1 MRHWL
6 NAAAVGLAWALCFS
20 THAEDRRAP
29 SLRHVSTHAS
39 EALAEQSRPLQDEQ
53 LEKLRGRLALPTAT
67 QQAGVVLWD
76 EPRKGLPPSRTG
88 ADATVNGSVSTSFTI
103 HSR

>member
-1 MRHWL
+1 MRLTWL
-6 NAAAVGLAWALCFS
+6 CGSPPDDLNQKGGYMKTILLIAAVALIVGTGS
-20 THAEDRRAP
+20 M
-29 SLRHVSTHAS
+29 VSV
-39 EALAEQSRPLQDEQ
+39 
-53 LEKLRGRLALPTAT
+53 TAT

-76 EPRKGLPPSRTG
+76 EPRKGLPPARTG

>member
-6 NAAAVGLAWALCFS
+6 NAAAVGLAWALCIS
-20 THAEDRRAP
+20 AHAQDRRAP
-29 SLRHVSTHAS
+29 SLHHVSTHAS
-39 EALAEQSRPLQDEQ
+39 GALAEQGHPLQDEQ
-53 LEKLRGRLALPTAT
+53 LEKLRGRFAVPTAT
-67 QQAGVVLWD
+67 QQADVILWD
-76 EPRKGLPPSRTG
+76 EPRKGLPPARTG

>member
-6 NAAAVGLAWALCFS
+6 NAAAVGLAWTLCVS
-20 THAEDRRAP
+20 AHADDGRAP
-29 SLRHVSTHAS
+29 TLRQVSSHAS
-39 EALAEQSRPLQDEQ
+39 EALAGESRPLQDEQ
-53 LEKLRGRLALPTAT
+53 LEKLRGRLAVPTAT

-76 EPRKGLPPSRTG
+76 EPRKGLPPHRTG
-88 ADATVNGSVSTSFTI
+88 ADTSVNGSVSTSFTI